1 MLRRISARLWQV
13 GWLAAWVVAARRG
26 LPITLVYWLTFVFG
40 CSGVI
45 AGLYLFFHGFELLRS
60 KRWIEDTP
68 VTKVSAAAVGQV
80 KVLGRAIGPYTLLS
94 PLAGVNCYY
103 YKAVA
108 WDGRSTQDDQTLE
121 GRATETLFTPF
132 FVEDE
137 TGRLMIDPRGA
148 RLDLPYEYDEAV
160 SGNSMSECTRRFLRR
175 HGLSTSGDT
184 TVSEYAIKPGDSILV
199 FGTLGEN
206 RGLGSMADANQRDS
220 FGTYVSRE
228 AADLQRLEQ
237 LEALGLPQSDLR
249 RATPHSNDSDFDLHP
264 RVVLRAGDDRLRF
277 VLSREQPQRMIDA
290 LARKSVLGIWGGPAV
305 ALFSLGL
312 VMKWLAVW

>member
-1 MLRRISARLWQV
+1 MLTRISARLWQV
-13 GWLAAWVVAARRG
+13 GWLAAWFVAGRRG
-26 LPITLVYWLTFVFG
+26 LPLTIVHWLTFVFG

-45 AGLYLFFHGFELLRS
+45 AGLYLFFRGFELLRR

-68 VTKVSAAAVGQV
+68 VTKIAAAAMGQV
-80 KVLGRAIGPYTLLS
+80 KVLGKATGPYTLLS
-94 PLAGVNCYY
+94 PLAGVECYY

-108 WDGRSTQDDQTLE
+108 WDGRSARDDETIE

-137 TGRLMIDPRGA
+137 TGQLMIDPRGA
-148 RLDLPYEYDEAV
+148 QLDLPYEYDEAV
-160 SGNSMSECTRRFLRR
+160 SGDSMSQCTRRFLRR

-184 TVSEYAIKPGDSILV
+184 AVNEYVIKPGDSILI
-199 FGTLGEN
+199 FGTLDEN
-206 RGLGSMADANQRDS
+206 RGLGSMAETKQRDS
-220 FGTYVSRE
+220 TGTYVSRE

-237 LEALGLPQSDLR
+237 LEALGIPQSDLC
-249 RATPHSNDSDFDLHP
+249 RATTHSGDSDLDLHP
-264 RVVLRAGDDRLRF
+264 RVVLRAGDDRQPF

-290 LARKSVLGIWGGPAV
+290 LARKSFLDIWSGPALV
-305 ALFSLGL
+305 LFSVGL

>member
-26 LPITLVYWLTFVFG
+26 LPITIVYWLTFVFG

-45 AGLYLFFHGFELLRS
+45 AGLYLFFRGFELLRR

-68 VTKVSAAAVGQV
+68 VTKISAAAMGQV
-80 KVLGRAIGPYTLLS
+80 KVLGKATGPYTLLS
-94 PLAGVNCYY
+94 PLAGVDCYY

-108 WDGRSTQDDQTLE
+108 WDGRSARDDETLG

-148 RLDLPYEYDEAV
+148 QLNLPCEPDEAV
-160 SGNSMSECTRRFLRR
+160 SGDSMSECTRRFLRR
-175 HGLSTSGDT
+175 HGLSSSGDT
-184 TVSEYAIKPGDSILV
+184 TVSEYAIKPGDPLLV
-199 FGTLGEN
+199 FGTLAEN
-206 RGLGSMADANQRDS
+206 RGLGSMADAKQRDPK
-220 FGTYVSRE
+220 GAYVSRD

-237 LEALGLPQSDLR
+237 LEALGIPQSELH
-249 RATPHSNDSDFDLHP
+249 RASSDSDGSDFDLHP
-264 RVVLRAGDDRLRF
+264 RVVLRTGDDRQPF
-277 VLSREQPQRMIDA
+277 VLSREQPRRMIDA
-290 LARKSVLGIWGGPAV
+290 LARESLLDIWGGPAL